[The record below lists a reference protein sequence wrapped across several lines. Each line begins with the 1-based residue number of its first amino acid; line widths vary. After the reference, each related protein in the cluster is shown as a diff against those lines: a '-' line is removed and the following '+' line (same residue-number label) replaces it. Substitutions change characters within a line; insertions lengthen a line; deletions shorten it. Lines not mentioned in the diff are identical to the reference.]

1 LDRYVIYRGRE
12 ISSEFLMKTFGVS
25 SFNPKASYSAE
36 DIQDEDFHDF
46 LGSLRGSSGLYQL
59 VIIMMNGDPREQ
71 Q

>member
-1 LDRYVIYRGRE
+1 
-12 ISSEFLMKTFGVS
+12 MKTFGVS